1 MPDRQAKHFKTAFGL
16 APRDRSVKPDA
27 GLPPPSSSRLQTQV
41 AVDSI
46 APPKAARR
54 PRRAYGFSAMHP
66 SATRRASAWP
76 GRASGSRPGISLWW
90 SLGRSAADY
99 FGNLI
104 AVAAPKPGHVR
115 LVPEGPLAGRRLI
128 PQVDQ
133 HEPRRIIHASG
144 VAHTATE
151 HSIPSCQQMTHGGA
165 GTCPTRQKDVGGAVP
180 YPPADGWWGLWL
192 ARLGLV

>member
-1 MPDRQAKHFKTAFGL
+1 MPFAREKLAKYARSPGEALQDGVRPCTEGPLGQTRRWVTPAVLVEAANPGRRGLYSTAQS
-16 APRDRSVKPDA
+16 R
-27 GLPPPSSSRLQTQV
+27 SSSR
-41 AVDSI
+41 A
-46 APPKAARR
+46 
-54 PRRAYGFSAMHP
+54 RAYGFSAMHP

-165 GTCPTRQKDVGGAVP
+165 GTRPTRHRGCR
-180 YPPADGWWGLWL
+180 WGCPVST
-192 ARLGLV
+192 G